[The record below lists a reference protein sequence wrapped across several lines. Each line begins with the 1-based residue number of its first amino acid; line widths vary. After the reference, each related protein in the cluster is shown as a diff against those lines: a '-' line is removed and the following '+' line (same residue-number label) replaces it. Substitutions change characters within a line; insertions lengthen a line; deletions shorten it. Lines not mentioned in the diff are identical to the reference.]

1 MAYVKRV
8 DELYVAKLEEI
19 RTAIAHLDA
28 FIAICEE
35 HNLAPIV
42 IGEVELSRIKSN
54 RDRMTKKITLV
65 DGGVYENSRGLVGN
79 RQVAEKEIKYY
90 G

>member
-1 MAYVKRV
+1 M
-8 DELYVAKLEEI
+8 I
-19 RTAIAHLDA
+19 
-28 FIAICEE
+28 
-35 HNLAPIV
+35 
-42 IGEVELSRIKSN
+42 
-54 RDRMTKKITLV
+54 KKINLV

>member
-19 RTAIAHLDA
+19 RTSIAHLDA

-54 RDRMTKKITLV
+54 RDRMIKKINLV

>member
-8 DELYVAKLEEI
+8 DDLYVAKLEEI

-54 RDRMTKKITLV
+54 RDRMIKKINLV

-79 RQVAEKEIKYY
+79 SHSYNTKSN
-90 G
+90 

>member
-8 DELYVAKLEEI
+8 DDLYVAKVEEI

-28 FIAICEE
+28 FVDICEE

-54 RDRMTKKITLV
+54 RDRMAKKITLV
-65 DGGVYENSRGLVGN
+65 DGGVYGTSRGLIGN
-79 RQVAEKEIKYY
+79 RQVAEKAIKYY